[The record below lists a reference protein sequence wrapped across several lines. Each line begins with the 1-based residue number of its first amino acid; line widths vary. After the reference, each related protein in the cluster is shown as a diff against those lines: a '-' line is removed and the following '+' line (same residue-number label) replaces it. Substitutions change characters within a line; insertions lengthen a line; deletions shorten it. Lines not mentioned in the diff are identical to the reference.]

1 MKSVKKSVKRM
12 RKNINV
18 KRKGGAQELHE
29 KCSGFLMSRKVDTL
43 AQQLVAMGFSQE
55 RATIALVLNEGRL
68 EESVAWLFES
78 EEADKRNEHRVGGG
92 NNNLRINISE
102 ELSHI
107 ADLELKYKCSKQEV
121 ERTVVACEGDLE
133 KAEETL
139 RAQKQEPFLV
149 PLKPEENSYPPTIRV
164 PIAAGSH
171 YQNPIM
177 APVKA
182 PPPTPIQQKTDEKD
196 FHNAKVTI
204 TASSIV
210 DPQLLKRVGPKT
222 EWAKPPP
229 KSIAVTDTR
238 YAGAGEG
245 GSNPSH
251 SHSSLQA
258 ATTIPHTKTE
268 APLHCSVGNE
278 LNSLQQL
285 GSVTGMQRPQP
296 KPKPI
301 MNNSNRMR
309 SSPLGNGGVSWYP
322 SLETM
327 KPRALMP
334 HILGSRSL
342 NSSNAASRTNQLYND
357 QLHYQQQPLVVSSN
371 GGSLESSGT
380 NRSDSLWN
388 VHQTL
393 AATSLRP
400 YSGIGTNPPS
410 GPTSPLIDWKRGFP
424 MPQFDY
430 NNVDWRLDSGSSS
443 SWRSGGEWLT
453 NNSYMQNNTNTYDSF
468 TSRHGAQVA
477 ATRPPIWS
485 NGVSAIPQTQGGVG
499 TTVGGLLERASPFEE
514 KDLSGLSR
522 PFIHSPQ

>member
-1 MKSVKKSVKRM
+1 MHLASHLRLSLTACGIRVDMPPASRSMSKDKRAAAKEAPKPPPKSSGHANAGGGIPTSGYNPLSGTFHTLDLAPISSNTLVNGRFRNIEEADANSSGNVAEYDSISNNESWSGCESEDHDKEKISHPPAPRQETIVPSIAENEKREKTRQKNEKKHQRQKER
-12 RKNINV
+12 R
-18 KRKGGAQELHE
+18 AQELHE

-78 EEADKRNEHRVGGG
+78 EEAHKRNEHRVGGG
-92 NNNLRINISE
+92 NNRIDISE

-171 YQNPIM
+171 HQNPIM

-229 KSIAVTDTR
+229 K
-238 YAGAGEG
+238 
-245 GSNPSH
+245 
-251 SHSSLQA
+251 
-258 ATTIPHTKTE
+258 
-268 APLHCSVGNE
+268 
-278 LNSLQQL
+278 
-285 GSVTGMQRPQP
+285 
-296 KPKPI
+296 
-301 MNNSNRMR
+301 
-309 SSPLGNGGVSWYP
+309 
-322 SLETM
+322 
-327 KPRALMP
+327 
-334 HILGSRSL
+334 
-342 NSSNAASRTNQLYND
+342 
-357 QLHYQQQPLVVSSN
+357 
-371 GGSLESSGT
+371 
-380 NRSDSLWN
+380 
-388 VHQTL
+388 
-393 AATSLRP
+393 
-400 YSGIGTNPPS
+400 
-410 GPTSPLIDWKRGFP
+410 
-424 MPQFDY
+424 
-430 NNVDWRLDSGSSS
+430 
-443 SWRSGGEWLT
+443 
-453 NNSYMQNNTNTYDSF
+453 
-468 TSRHGAQVA
+468 
-477 ATRPPIWS
+477 
-485 NGVSAIPQTQGGVG
+485 
-499 TTVGGLLERASPFEE
+499 
-514 KDLSGLSR
+514 
-522 PFIHSPQ
+522 